1 MQHIVLDKE
10 NVVCVKIIDA
20 GCMKCLLPLNLKKK
34 KNPASLNV
42 VTLLLTLDLP
52 YTCTS
57 GRARYQQGQRLC
69 RRRAPPVRTRNLRR
83 RRREKVAK
91 DAI

>member
-1 MQHIVLDKE
+1 MFALFKF
-10 NVVCVKIIDA
+10 
-20 GCMKCLLPLNLKKK
+20 KKK
-34 KNPASLNV
+34 TNPASLNVVTLNV